1 MKQLK
6 ILLIIVVLL
15 GVIVGIS
22 LVSGPGEGPG
32 ADLQSSENSAYI
44 DLEKQINSDFG
55 GSAKEWKE
63 SVYERHLSNIRNK
76 EKELLFDAQAASVL
90 RTHLKLE
97 SCYLLNRLVKT
108 FFKQTSYP
116 QDQVNHLA
124 SAIKYMNKEISNEM
138 NKGSK
143 EINENLREVTV
154 IMNDYQRLYSFINSS
169 FTQQAFYSHPLPAFN
184 MEKYKERLN
193 AIEQFK
199 SSSNYQTYF
208 SKNPTVRNDLEGV
221 KDKLKAGHRTFL
233 VDLEV
238 EIERHYNQLNEIN
251 YDDLVKDQIA
261 FSNAVAKY
269 GSLSDVESRLAI
281 YVKRNKPQN
290 KVEMLQEYLKKK

>member
-15 GVIVGIS
+15 GAIVGIS
-22 LVSGPGEGPG
+22 LLSGPGPETTSGPVTG
-32 ADLQSSENSAYI
+32 NSAYN
-44 DLEKQINSDFG
+44 DLEKQINKDFG
-55 GSAKEWKE
+55 DSAKEWKE
-63 SVYERHLSNIRNK
+63 SVYERHLSNIRSK
-76 EKELLFDAQAASVL
+76 EKEQLFHSADQADVL

-97 SCYLLNRLVKT
+97 SCRLLNRLVKT

-116 QDQVNHLA
+116 QDQVNHLN
-124 SAIKYMNKEISNEM
+124 SAIKYMNKEDDSD
-138 NKGSK
+138 K
-143 EINENLREVTV
+143 NLKEVTV

-208 SKNPTVRNDLEGV
+208 SKNPTVRNNLEGV
-221 KDKLKAGHRTFL
+221 KDKLKAGHRAFL
-233 VDLEV
+233 VDLEI

-290 KVEMLQEYLKKK
+290 KVELLQEYLKKK